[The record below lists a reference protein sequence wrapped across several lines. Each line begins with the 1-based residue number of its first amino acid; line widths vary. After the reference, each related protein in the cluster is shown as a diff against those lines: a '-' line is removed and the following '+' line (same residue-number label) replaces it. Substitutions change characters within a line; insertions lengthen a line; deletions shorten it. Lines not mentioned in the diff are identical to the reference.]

1 MKRPEPEKRPVGR
14 PATGKT
20 PQRQIRC
27 PDDEWA
33 LFERAASAEGVSV
46 AVWLRQVA
54 LRAAKRALRAADE

>member
-1 MKRPEPEKRPVGR
+1 MSKKSTEPEQKGRGR

-33 LFERAASAEGVSV
+33 MFESAAALEDVSV
-46 AVWLRQVA
+46 AVWLRKVGVA
-54 LRAAKRALRAADE
+54 AAKRRLNK